1 MARTRL
7 RQIVRFPVI
16 PKGLFALPHGINL
29 DGVAQVPD
37 LVIAI
42 SAGSITV
49 NVTSTEVQVTNLGDA
64 VTSADV
70 FLYYDHTIDRAYGP
84 DSQMLPGMVPRPFI
98 VIALPGGAA
107 GAVADQVFT
116 YIATGLEGSDFFIPL
131 PAVRANDNY
140 VPQVTNGGV
149 ANILAYDQPDLVA
162 TDRKVN
168 EFRVISSGALTAGD
182 RLDCVVQSR
191 T

>member
-16 PKGLFALPHGINL
+16 PKGPLVLPHGINL
-29 DGVAQVPD
+29 DGVPQVPD
-37 LVIAI
+37 QVIAV
-42 SAGSITV
+42 SAGAIDVT
-49 NVTSTEVQVTNLGDA
+49 VTSTEVTVTNLGDA
-64 VTSADV
+64 ATSADV
-70 FLYYDHTIDRAYGP
+70 WLYYDHTIDRAYGP
-84 DSQMLPGMVPRPFI
+84 DSQMLPGMVPRAFI
-98 VIALPGGAA
+98 VIARPGGGAA
-107 GAVADQVFT
+107 VAEQVFT

-149 ANILAYDQPDLVA
+149 ANILAYDQPDLGA

-182 RLDCVVQSR
+182 RLDCVVAQR